1 MNTNSINRL
10 QRPASTLAESP
21 RKKPAHEVRLGAIK
35 AAIWE
40 NSVGDIVRHNVT
52 FSRIYKDEAEWKTSD
67 SFGRDDLLVLAK
79 VADQA
84 HTWICTASKPDREL
98 VR

>member
-1 MNTNSINRL
+1 M
-10 QRPASTLAESP
+10 
-21 RKKPAHEVRLGAIK
+21 GYIK

-40 NSVGDIVRHNVT
+40 NSVSDIVRYNVT
-52 FSRIYKDEAEWKTSD
+52 FSRIYKDQAEWKASD

-84 HTWICTASKPDREL
+84 HTWICTATKPDRESA
-98 VR
+98 R